1 MILAYC
7 GLSVH
12 CTERT
17 IWQKNADSIYNLRI
31 LFTICGFRLQFA
43 DSTYTCGFR
52 NSSFKLYTSPII
64 CLWIS
69 ETGPDSANTVV
80 DSANSPSFG
89 RILSETLFSV
99 IAGGIQNIKEG
110 HRKLADH
117 SRENHNNVA
126 DSSTKM
132 ILACCGLSLQ
142 CTERTVWQTKCWFRS
157 QFAGYFNLAIH
168 LFYSANSIMDS
179 ANLPSFV
186 AILTATL
193 FLVFVCGIQNSK
205 EDHRKTLRSSK
216 EDHSNVAEAATNL
229 IVACCG
235 IRLQF
240 TQCTV
245 WPRNVGILCLWSV

>member
-1 MILAYC
+1 M
-7 GLSVH
+7 
-12 CTERT
+12 
-17 IWQKNADSIYNLRI
+17 
-31 LFTICGFRLQFA
+31 
-43 DSTYTCGFR
+43 
-52 NSSFKLYTSPII
+52 
-64 CLWIS
+64 
-69 ETGPDSANTVV
+69 

-126 DSSTKM
+126 NSSTKM

-142 CTERTVWQTKCWFRS
+142 CTERTVWQTKCGFRS

-168 LFYSANSIMDS
+168 LFYSANSIVDS
-179 ANLPSFV
+179 ANLRSFG

-216 EDHSNVAEAATNL
+216 KIIAMLRSPRQIWLWPVAVSAYNSLNAQFGRVMLAFCVCEVFNLRKYCNCLGHSWRDANFQKNRSA
-229 IVACCG
+229 
-235 IRLQF
+235 LQTERF
-240 TQCTV
+240 F
-245 WPRNVGILCLWSV
+245 NSILDNTFGKN